1 MRRIKVILLTLFFLL
16 SIMKQKEWKP
26 TRQEKSKSEMAAY
39 GTMFL
44 LAVVSIVC
52 IIVLI
57 TTLMYG

>member
-1 MRRIKVILLTLFFLL
+1 MKLNKEDRR
-16 SIMKQKEWKP
+16 E
-26 TRQEKSKSEMAAY
+26 EMGAY